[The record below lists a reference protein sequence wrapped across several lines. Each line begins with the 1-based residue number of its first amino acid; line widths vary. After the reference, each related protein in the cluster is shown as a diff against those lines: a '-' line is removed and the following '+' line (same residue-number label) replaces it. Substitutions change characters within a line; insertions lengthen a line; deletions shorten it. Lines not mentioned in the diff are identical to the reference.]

1 MSLFLLILGA
11 VTTVAGLV
19 LVASGAIL
27 PEGTLGTEVVT
38 PGTIAA
44 VGGLLLVGIAI
55 AVRQLQRIEQA
66 LAARPIP
73 RPALPSEAPLAFG
86 AKLPAATVRLPF
98 PPKPQPANSS
108 PPPLP
113 PAATSTSA
121 PAQVAAFETPPA
133 KFPAVAPI
141 ESAPLVEEADVA
153 LMPQTPAHAEETIR
167 EVKDGAVIGR
177 GANGATPLRPVPR
190 VVAKTRQSAA
200 ADKAAGGAAFNAF
213 WPAKSRGSIQLASA
227 EVAVSAPQPPPPP
240 LLVSELS
247 LVPAPVDE
255 AIPAA
260 RPVSVE
266 PAAAAPISILK
277 SGVVEGM
284 AYTLYSDGSIE
295 AELPQGTLRFGSI
308 AALRNHLESGA

>member
-1 MSLFLLILGA
+1 MPLFLLVLGA
-11 VTTVAGLV
+11 ATAVAGLV
-19 LVASGAIL
+19 LIALGVIL
-27 PEGTLGTEVVT
+27 AEGTFGTEVVT

-44 VGGLLLVGIAI
+44 VGGLLLLGIAI
-55 AVRQLQRIEQA
+55 AVRQLQRIEQV
-66 LAARPIP
+66 LAGRPVP
-73 RPALPSEAPLAFG
+73 RPALPNEAPAAFG
-86 AKLPAATVRLPF
+86 TKSPSATVRLPF
-98 PPKPQPANSS
+98 PPKPQQANSG

-121 PAQVAAFETPPA
+121 PAEVAALETPPA
-133 KFPAVAPI
+133 KLPAVAPLQ
-141 ESAPLVEEADVA
+141 SAPVVEEADVA
-153 LMPQTPAHAEETIR
+153 LMPRVPAHAEEAIR

-177 GANGATPLRPVPR
+177 GANGATPFRPVPR
-190 VVAKTRQSAA
+190 IVAKTRQSAA
-200 ADKAAGGAAFNAF
+200 PGEAFNAF

-227 EVAVSAPQPPPPP
+227 EVAMSAPQPPPLPALEPP
-240 LLVSELS
+240 PA
-247 LVPAPVDE
+247 PAPVNE
-255 AIPAA
+255 AIAAA

>member
-1 MSLFLLILGA
+1 MSLFLLVLGA

-19 LVASGAIL
+19 LVASGVIL
-27 PEGTLGTEVVT
+27 PEGTLSTEVVI

-73 RPALPSEAPLAFG
+73 RPTLPNEAPLAFG
-86 AKLPAATVRLPF
+86 AKSPAATVRLPF
-98 PPKPQPANSS
+98 PPKPQPANAG

-121 PAQVAAFETPPA
+121 PAEVAAFETPPA

-141 ESAPLVEEADVA
+141 ESAPVVEEAIA
-153 LMPQTPAHAEETIR
+153 LMPQTPVHAEEAIP

-177 GANGATPLRPVPR
+177 GANGATPFRPVPR
-190 VVAKTRQSAA
+190 VVAKTRQPAA
-200 ADKAAGGAAFNAF
+200 PNKAGGAAFNAF

-227 EVAVSAPQPPPPP
+227 EVAVSAPQPPP

-247 LVPAPVDE
+247 LVPAPINE
-255 AIPAA
+255 AFPAA
-260 RPVSVE
+260 QPVIVQ

>member
-1 MSLFLLILGA
+1 MSLFLLVLGA
-11 VTTVAGLV
+11 VTAVAGLA
-19 LVASGAIL
+19 LVASGVIL

-66 LAARPIP
+66 LAARPVP
-73 RPALPSEAPLAFG
+73 RPALPNEAPLAFG
-86 AKLPAATVRLPF
+86 AKSPAATVRLPF
-98 PPKPQPANSS
+98 PPKPQPVNSG

-113 PAATSTSA
+113 PAGSSTSA
-121 PAQVAAFETPPA
+121 PAAVAALEAQPA

-141 ESAPLVEEADVA
+141 ESAPLVKEADVA
-153 LMPQTPAHAEETIR
+153 LMPQTPAHAEEAIR
-167 EVKDGAVIGR
+167 GVKDGAVIGR
-177 GANGATPLRPVPR
+177 GANGATPFRPVPR
-190 VVAKTRQSAA
+190 VVAKTRQPAA
-200 ADKAAGGAAFNAF
+200 PDKAGGAAFNAF

-240 LLVSELS
+240 LPVSELS
-247 LVPAPVDE
+247 LVPAPDNE

-260 RPVSVE
+260 RPVSAE

>member
-1 MSLFLLILGA
+1 MSLFLLVLGA
-11 VTTVAGLV
+11 ATAVAGLI
-19 LVASGAIL
+19 LVASGVIL
-27 PEGTLGTEVVT
+27 PEGTFGTEVVT

-55 AVRQLQRIEQA
+55 AVRQLQRIAQA
-66 LAARPIP
+66 LAARPVP
-73 RPALPSEAPLAFG
+73 RPALPSEAPAVLG
-86 AKLPAATVRLPF
+86 SKSPSATVRLPF
-98 PPKPQPANSS
+98 PPKTQQANSG

-113 PAATSTSA
+113 STATSTSA
-121 PAQVAAFETPPA
+121 SAEVAAFETPAA
-133 KFPAVAPI
+133 KFPAVAPL
-141 ESAPLVEEADVA
+141 ESAPVVEEADVA
-153 LMPQTPAHAEETIR
+153 LMPQTPAHAEEANR

-177 GANGATPLRPVPR
+177 GGNGATPFRPMPR

-200 ADKAAGGAAFNAF
+200 PDNARGAAFNAF
-213 WPAKSRGSIQLASA
+213 WPAKSRGGAQLASA
-227 EVAVSAPQPPPPP
+227 EVAVSAPQPPPLP
-240 LLVSELS
+240 VSELPPA
-247 LVPAPVDE
+247 PAPVSE

-308 AALRNHLESGA
+308 AALRNHIESGA